1 MSLVKR
7 NNDVWFPSI
16 FDEFLKP
23 DWLGG
28 VQNLN
33 TQHVPAVNIKET
45 DKDFTLELA
54 VPGKSKEDFNI
65 EVDDRVLTI
74 SSEHKE
80 EKKED
85 NDKYTRRE
93 FRHFAFRRSFNLPD
107 SINEEDINAAYEN
120 GILKLTLP
128 KREEALPKPRKVIE
142 IS

>member
-28 VQNLN
+28 IQNQN
-33 TQHVPAVNIKET
+33 THVPAVNIQET
-45 DKDFTLELA
+45 DKEFTLELVA
-54 VPGKSKEDFNI
+54 PGKHKEDFKI
-65 EVDDRVLTI
+65 EVDDQVLTI
-74 SSEHKE
+74 SSEQHE

-85 NDKYTRRE
+85 HDKYTRRE
-93 FRHFAFRRSFNLPD
+93 FRHYAFRRSFNLPD
-107 SINEEDINAAYEN
+107 TIKDEAINAAYEN

-128 KREEALPKPRKVIE
+128 KREEALPKPKKFIE